1 MPILNPKISE
11 NDAKRSKASLDRL
24 FPYLKETNRSLV
36 FFIGAGASMAGNT
49 GMPST
54 PNLIYQLLLDSFI
67 YSKVFDGKGGNYKN
81 TLKDIS
87 TKLGFE
93 ITLND
98 FWQICHQATQNI
110 YSDFAELETQCK
122 PNRVHTFLG
131 YWLTTGGTVVT
142 TNYDRLI
149 EQEWTKIANST
160 KSLYQLE
167 GKNSFSNWQDD
178 LQNGGCLFKIHGS
191 LDDPSSCLGALEHVG
206 TQLTGDR
213 AELLTEVVQ
222 TRPVCFVGW
231 RGVDPDIPP
240 LLRNMLEK
248 RHASLPIFWIHYEGW
263 PPGSATLDESIDE
276 MTDLIRPL
284 ASQYPILADADRAFS
299 DMLIRWFGEKRKA
312 NPSRKPLAF
321 DFQNSVNKCTKTGV
335 TRMVGIALRRAGEFD
350 TAEHVLNA
358 ALLLGGTNE
367 EQSAALQELSLLHQQ
382 IGGRK
387 TDKSRRYLSKAR
399 KALGS
404 QPDPWLQLN
413 TDFGILSQS
422 IVALKNRP
430 WLLLRIPGQFRQ
442 YRVDIEL
449 FRRKTADQETA
460 ALHEALYYLYQGR
473 LRFKVFGWVSKISK
487 QLSNWIIVPFDISKS
502 VIVAAKD
509 IHIHSKIDV
518 LAYRVVALAYLGRC
532 YDAKKD
538 LLEID
543 RLIAIFNDGARK
555 KHWQNQRKEIMDQC
569 KTLRIN
575 E

>member
-1 MPILNPKISE
+1 MPILSPDISK
-11 NDAKRSKASLDRL
+11 NDVKRSKESLDRL
-24 FPYLKETNRSLV
+24 FPYLRDTKRSLV

-54 PNLIYQLLLDSFI
+54 PNLIYRLLLDSLVF
-67 YSKVFDGKGGNYKN
+67 SKVVNERGKSYQSV
-81 TLKDIS
+81 LKDIS

-98 FWQICHQATQNI
+98 FWQICHEATSNI
-110 YSDFAELETQCK
+110 YLDFAELETQCK

-131 YWLTTGGTVVT
+131 HWLATGGSVVT

-149 EQEWTKIANST
+149 EQEWAKITNST
-160 KSLYQLE
+160 KSLYQSE
-167 GKNSFSNWQDD
+167 GKNSFSNWQGD

-191 LDDPSSCLGALEHVG
+191 LDEASSCLGALEHVG

-213 AELLTEVVQ
+213 AELLAKIIQ

-240 LLRNMLEK
+240 LLRSVLEK
-248 RHASLPIFWIHYEGW
+248 RNSSLPIFWIHYEGW
-263 PPGSATLDESIDE
+263 PPGSATLDEAIDE

-284 ASQYPILADADRAFS
+284 ASQYPILTDADRAFGGVLS
-299 DMLIRWFGEKRKA
+299 SLGKKRKE

-321 DFQNSVNKCTKTGV
+321 DFQNSVSKCSMTGV

-350 TAEHVLNA
+350 IAEHVLNA
-358 ALLLGGTNE
+358 ALSLAGTNE

-430 WLLLRIPGQFRQ
+430 WLLLRIQGQFRQ
-442 YRVDIEL
+442 YRMDIEL
-449 FRRKTADQETA
+449 FRQETDDQETA

-473 LRFKVFGWVSKISK
+473 LRFKVFGWISKKSK
-487 QLSNWIIVPFDISKS
+487 QLSNWIIAPFDISRS
-502 VIVAAKD
+502 VIVNAKD

-518 LAYRVVALAYLGRC
+518 LAYRIVALAYLGHC
-532 YDAKKD
+532 NDAKKD

-543 RLIAIFNDGARK
+543 RLIAIFNDGARTK
-555 KHWQNQRKEIMDQC
+555 YWQNQKKEIIAQC
-569 KTLRIN
+569 KTHRIN
-575 E
+575 